1 MTTFKDS
8 VLVAFD
14 DKCILCN
21 NAVQFMLKH
30 DSNQNL
36 QFIALDL
43 AIGKGL
49 IPVDYQASKS
59 FILVEGN
66 TIFKKSAAAFR
77 IANYLDKPYSWLGY
91 LRVFPRFLTDFVYDI
106 VAKYRYSWFG
116 KTDECMIPNTSNKD
130 RFILS

>member
-77 IANYLDKPYSWLGY
+77 IAKYLDKPYSWLGY